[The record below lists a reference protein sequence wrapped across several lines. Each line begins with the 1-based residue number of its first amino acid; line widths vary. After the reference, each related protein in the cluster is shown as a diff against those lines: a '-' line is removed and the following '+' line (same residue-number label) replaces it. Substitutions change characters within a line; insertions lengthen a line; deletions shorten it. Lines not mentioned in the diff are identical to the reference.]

1 MQKKIFILITTLGT
15 GGAERVVSLLIQEWK
30 DKYDITLVLFT
41 ELIEYELPPNIRV
54 ISLNQPF
61 MANGFYTTFKIPF
74 LAFKFYKLCKKY
86 QADISISFLKRP
98 NYINCLGKLIGSKT
112 KVIISER
119 SHFSESLKSLSGL
132 EKRMSIFL
140 TKKLYPHADL
150 IITNSKVM
158 RSDLENNF
166 KIQAK
171 YKVIN
176 NPINL
181 SLIEKL
187 SAQEV
192 IFDDDNAFK
201 FINVGAFRKEKNQ
214 AILID
219 AFYKIKHLNVKLYFL
234 GHRFLKQTLIEKIKE
249 MQLESQVFF
258 LDFDTNP
265 FKYFSKSDCFILSSD
280 FEGFPNTLL
289 EALACGLPVIST
301 DCLSGP
307 REILAPETDPQHQI
321 KDHIEITDFGILV
334 PVNNAKY
341 LSQAMEKIVEDK
353 DLYQRLKIDSK
364 KRAADF
370 DVSKIML
377 QFENAIENQF

>member
-1 MQKKIFILITTLGT
+1 MRKKIFILITTLGT

-41 ELIEYELPPNIRV
+41 ELIEYELPPNVRV
-54 ISLNQPF
+54 ISLTQPF
-61 MANGFYTTFKIPF
+61 MANGFYTSFKIPF
-74 LAFKFYKLCKKY
+74 LAFKYYKLCKKY
-86 QADISISFLKRP
+86 RADISISFLKRP

-166 KIQAK
+166 KIQTK

-181 SLIEKL
+181 SQIEKL
-187 SAQEV
+187 SKEEV
-192 IFDDDNAFK
+192 AFESGDSFN

-234 GHRFLKQTLIEKIKE
+234 GHRFLKETLKQKVKE

-265 FKYFSKSDCFILSSD
+265 FKYFAKCDCFVLSSD

-289 EALACGLPVIST
+289 GALACGLPVIST

-334 PVNNAKY
+334 PVNNAKN
-341 LSQAMEKIVEDK
+341 LSQAMEKIVEDR

>member
-1 MQKKIFILITTLGT
+1 MRKKIFILITTLGT

-61 MANGFYTTFKIPF
+61 MANGFYTSFKIPF
-74 LAFKFYKLCKKY
+74 LAFKYYKLCKKY
-86 QADISISFLKRP
+86 RADISISFLKRP

-166 KIQAK
+166 KIRAN

-181 SLIEKL
+181 SQIEKL
-187 SAQEV
+187 SKEEV
-192 IFDDDNAFK
+192 AFESGDSFN

-234 GHRFLKQTLIEKIKE
+234 GHRFLKETLKQKVKE

-265 FKYFSKSDCFILSSD
+265 FKYFAKCDCFVLSSD

-321 KDHIEITDFGILV
+321 KHHIEITDFGILV

-341 LSQAMEKIVEDK
+341 LSQAMEKIVEDR